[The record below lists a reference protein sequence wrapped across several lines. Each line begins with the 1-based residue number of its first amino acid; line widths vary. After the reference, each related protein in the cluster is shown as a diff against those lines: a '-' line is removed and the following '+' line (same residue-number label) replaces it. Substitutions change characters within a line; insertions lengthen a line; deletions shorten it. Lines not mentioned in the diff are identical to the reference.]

1 MNGRAT
7 DPTHLH
13 AEPGFAHQP
22 SPEGLSKPWMG
33 TIQAHIRLISCFA
46 LAVVILTL
54 HHPIALLC
62 ALLLSCLAA
71 ALAGLNTAQTL
82 RRMASLEGF
91 MILVLLFLP
100 FSIEGETLFSI
111 AGFAA
116 SYEGL
121 ARALSLLAQSNA
133 IMLLILALP
142 GTLEAGELGQAMQR
156 LHVPDK
162 FIHLF
167 LFTLRYIDVMRQ
179 EYRRLRQAM
188 QTRGFQMR
196 FSMHSW
202 KSLGY
207 LFGMLMIKSLERSE
221 RIVAAMLCRGF
232 QGKFPSLTQERPLS
246 QADLIFAVV
255 MASCALGLLTLEWAR
270 AAS

>member
-13 AEPGFAHQP
+13 AEPGFANLHSHDHISQP
-22 SPEGLSKPWMG
+22 WLGR
-33 TIQAHIRLISCFA
+33 IQAHVRLIACCA

-62 ALLLSCLAA
+62 ALLLACVTA
-71 ALAGLNTAQTL
+71 ALAGLKIAQTL

-121 ARALSLLAQSNA
+121 ARALILLVQSNA

-156 LHVPDK
+156 LSVPEK

-207 LFGMLMIKSLERSE
+207 LFGMLMIRSLERSE

-246 QADLIFAVV
+246 QADIIFAA
-255 MASCALGLLTLEWAR
+255 MASCCAISLLTLEWAS

>member
-1 MNGRAT
+1 MNGRTSDQPHLPT
-7 DPTHLH
+7 DAIDREADSFNHISQK
-13 AEPGFAHQP
+13 A
-22 SPEGLSKPWMG
+22 SWLSG
-33 TIQAHIRLISCFA
+33 IQAHLRLLACLVLA
-46 LAVVILTL
+46 LVILNL
-54 HHPIALLC
+54 HHPIALL
-62 ALLLSCLAA
+62 A
-71 ALAGLNTAQTL
+71 ALGLTLLIAVIAGLEAAQTL

-100 FSIEGETLFSI
+100 FSIEGDPLFYI
-111 AGFAA
+111 AGWQA
-116 SYEGL
+116 SSQGL
-121 ARALSLLAQSNA
+121 WRAIIILVQSNA

-142 GTLEAGELGQAMQR
+142 GKMEAGEIGQAMHR
-156 LHVPDK
+156 LFVPET

-196 FSMHSW
+196 FSLHSW

-221 RIVAAMLCRGF
+221 RILAAMLCRGF
-232 QGKFPSLTQERPLS
+232 QGKLPMLIQQRPIS
-246 QADLIFAVV
+246 KADLMFA
-255 MASCALGLLTLEWAR
+255 ALTSCCALSLISLELL
-270 AAS
+270 